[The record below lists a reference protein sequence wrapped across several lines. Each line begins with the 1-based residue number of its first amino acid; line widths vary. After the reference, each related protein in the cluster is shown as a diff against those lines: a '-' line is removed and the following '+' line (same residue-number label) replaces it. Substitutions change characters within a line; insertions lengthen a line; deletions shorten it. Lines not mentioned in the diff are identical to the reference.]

1 MLYRLVFIVL
11 DVDSHS
17 LILGG
22 FTAVQTSELFKN
34 QQNQICPYNYINITE
49 D

>member
-11 DVDSHS
+11 DVDS

-34 QQNQICPYNYINITE
+34 QQNHICPYNYINITE